1 MKLASAGVAAQ
12 GGGTKCPGKW
22 DWRQLALVHPE
33 LFSFLAIGMLRPWE
47 SLCCLTSSPPFSS
60 QGTEPISP
68 SLHYHL
74 DPDGT
79 LLIPS
84 PSPGDT
90 GTYFCTA
97 TNTAGFS
104 RREMQLS
111 VSSECRDWPGTSSH
125 KAALDGDLAGQAQ
138 PGDSLG
144 CLGASWVCGVGRAT
158 VRAVGHL
165 QCSRTSHTPSLPS

>member
-1 MKLASAGVAAQ
+1 MLVWLPREVAPSDLGSGT
-12 GGGTKCPGKW
+12 GGS
-22 DWRQLALVHPE
+22 LVWWVQS
-33 LFSFLAIGMLRPWE
+33 SFLALGMLTPWE
-47 SLCCLTSSPPFSS
+47 SLCCLTSSPPFSP

-79 LLIPS
+79 LLIAS

-125 KAALDGDLAGQAQ
+125 KAAPESGLAGQAR
-138 PGDSLG
+138 PGDSPG
-144 CLGASWVCGVGRAT
+144 CLGLHSQVPAGSVGWEE
-158 VRAVGHL
+158 L
-165 QCSRTSHTPSLPS
+165 Q